1 MRITSVFGGLLNR
14 INNTL
19 AKIMGSAKTGIQ
31 SETRFFANRVS
42 FLVAQ
47 TDIRSTRTPKK
58 PGFCE
63 KPGFCWGQKRDRPN
77 CSLYRLLQISFRLVV
92 EYKQL

>member
-1 MRITSVFGGLLNR
+1 
-14 INNTL
+14 L
-19 AKIMGSAKTGIQ
+19 AFEKPA
-31 SETRFFANRVS
+31 ETRFFANRVS

-63 KPGFCWGQKRDRPN
+63 KPKKPGFLPTGFLRGMQHRSKRRYCLKNRVSRWQMDDKIN
-77 CSLYRLLQISFRLVV
+77 
-92 EYKQL
+92 